1 MASTLARTATL
12 PRRERTQT
20 HSFVRTRP
28 RRLLH
33 VLPSFAVG
41 GIQMR
46 LARLIN
52 AFGPRFHHTILA
64 IDGRKSCRDNIAREI
79 GVSFAA
85 TPGKGGLLSRLTS
98 DRAAIARA
106 EPDLLLTYNWGAIEW
121 AMANRVFGICPHV
134 HFEDGFGPEEAQR
147 QLCRRALLRRQ
158 ALKRAMAVIVPSRTL
173 ESIAISQWR
182 LPLEQLRYVPNGI
195 DVDAFDAGASGPP
208 LFARSRNEI
217 IIGTVAPLRA
227 EKNLGKL
234 IGAFARIEVEHSL
247 RLVIAGD
254 GPERQA
260 LEILV
265 ERMGLGERVL
275 FLGAV
280 REPERALALYDIFAL
295 SSDTEQM
302 PMTVLEAM
310 AAELPIAAS
319 DIGDI
324 RLMVSPANRGF
335 IVAQNDEAALA
346 VSLGAL
352 ADDAK
357 RRRDL
362 GRLNRAYVRDTFP
375 FSRMEDAY
383 ERIFAGKP

>member
-1 MASTLARTATL
+1 MATTLARAATL
-12 PRRERTQT
+12 PRRERTQPQ
-20 HSFVRTRP
+20 SYARTRP

-33 VLPSFAVG
+33 VMPSFAVG

-64 IDGRKSCRDNIAREI
+64 IDGRKSCRDNIEREI

-85 TPGKGGLLSRLTS
+85 TPGKGGLLGRLAA

-121 AMANRVFGICPHV
+121 AMANRAFGICPHV
-134 HFEDGFGPEEAQR
+134 HFEDGFGPEEATR
-147 QLCRRALLRRQ
+147 QLRRRALLRRL
-158 ALKRAMAVIVPSRTL
+158 ALKRAMAVVVPSRTL
-173 ESIAISQWR
+173 ENIAIARWR
-182 LPLEQLRYVPNGI
+182 LPPEQLRYVPNGI
-195 DVDAFDAGASGPP
+195 DVDAFDAEASGPP

-217 IIGTVAPLRA
+217 IIGTVTPLRP
-227 EKNLGKL
+227 EKNLGRL
-234 IGAFARIEVEHSL
+234 IGAFARIEIKHSL

-254 GPERQA
+254 GPERLS
-260 LEILV
+260 LEDLV
-265 ERMGLGERVL
+265 RRKGLAGRVL

-335 IVAQNDEAALA
+335 ITAQNDEAALA
-346 VSLGAL
+346 VSIGAL
-352 ADDAK
+352 ADDA
-357 RRRDL
+357 RRRKEL
-362 GRLNRAYVRDTFP
+362 GRLNRAYVSDTFP
-375 FSRMEDAY
+375 FSRMADAY
-383 ERIFAGKP
+383 ARIFGGKP